1 MKLVRFLMKLNHE
14 TVTVT
19 LKNGFDVRGTVA
31 GVDISMNIHL
41 KSAKITQKDSDPI
54 PLDFTTIRG

>member
-1 MKLVRFLMKLNHE
+1 MKLNHE